1 MDILKD
7 GLIKCGLPQQVIE
20 PLAEK
25 MEAYIKEIVLFNSA
39 YNLTN
44 TSDHDE
50 LVTRHILDSLAAYKE
65 IAQLAGKIAGSSPT
79 MTGAPGTAMTEAACD
94 VGVKPAGAGA
104 AGEVVQLTFADI
116 GSGGGLPGIPLAA
129 AFMLAGAAGMG
140 GSDGTAGGTAGTGR
154 SGGTD
159 GTAGSGHTGGS
170 DNTAGV
176 NAATLQIHWQLVERM
191 EKRCAFLENCAA
203 ILGLKN
209 VTVVNSEAER
219 LPPEA
224 YDLITFRAFRPLD
237 KKMTKTLLRIVRPS
251 GHLCAYKAK
260 LASIQEEMEGIKS
273 LVPDYRIAPL
283 SVPGLE
289 DSERN
294 LVIIRK

>member
-1 MDILKD
+1 MDILTQ
-7 GLIKCGLPQQVIE
+7 GLEKCGIPDKLIA

-50 LVTRHILDSLAAYKE
+50 LVTRHILDSLSAYKL
-65 IAQLAGKIAGSSPT
+65 IAQLA
-79 MTGAPGTAMTEAACD
+79 
-94 VGVKPAGAGA
+94 PAG
-104 AGEVVQLTFADI
+104 ERPLVLADI

-129 AFMLAGAAGMG
+129 AFLDNPQI
-140 GSDGTAGGTAGTGR
+140 GSQVR
-154 SGGTD
+154 FE
-159 GTAGSGHTGGS
+159 
-170 DNTAGV
+170 
-176 NAATLQIHWQLVERM
+176 LVERM

-219 LPPEA
+219 VPEEA

-237 KKMTKTLLRIVRPS
+237 KKMTKTLLRMVKK
-251 GHLCAYKAK
+251 GGVLCAYKAK
-260 LASIQEEMEGIKS
+260 MESIKEEMEGIKA
-273 LVPDYRIAPL
+273 LVPEYKIEKL
-283 SVPGLE
+283 YVPGLE

-294 LVIIRK
+294 MVVIRK